1 MEGMCSWGLSP
12 SWCQFGLNRRPW
24 NKASLGEWVTCIET
38 RAFIILPSIV
48 VVPRGPR
55 SRSRAQTLL
64 HQAYCKPTTPRQA
77 LPLRAGSPGEAR
89 CPAIVLLRP
98 PAEPVLPCQQQST
111 CFSAGPHRRPGL
123 AASRMLTTCHS
134 VRCPACLRNGTMKA
148 LSFPRSPGRV
158 LLDHLC
164 YVLAA
169 VPAWDQPHA
178 VSLPASS
185 ANQCSPATRF
195 ASLDT
200 PFCPH
205 AQIMGNPLAFLHS
218 YG

>member
-1 MEGMCSWGLSP
+1 M
-12 SWCQFGLNRRPW
+12 
-24 NKASLGEWVTCIET
+24 TCIET

-98 PAEPVLPCQQQST
+98 PAEAVLPCQQQST

-148 LSFPRSPGRV
+148 LSFPRSPGKGASGSSLLCACCCPCMGSASRSVPASIQCQPV
-158 LLDHLC
+158 LLRYPVCLLG
-164 YVLAA
+164 YPVLS
-169 VPAWDQPHA
+169 PCTDYRQ
-178 VSLPASS
+178 SS
-185 ANQCSPATRF
+185 CFPSFLWLNCSQGWSVF
-195 ASLDT
+195 SGWVI
-200 PFCPH
+200 H
-205 AQIMGNPLAFLHS
+205 K
-218 YG
+218 